1 MDIVNSF
8 KRRIGHKFAVFA
20 SLLALVLATIVPGLA
35 SAAQLTARSIALSSS
50 SKAATAVTYTVGF
63 TAIGAAGAVR
73 VDFCSNSPL
82 ASDACT
88 AAAGFTAASAASTTS
103 GVTAVAGAATNVVAT
118 DPITA
123 GAVSIVLT
131 GIDNPTAAGPLYARI
146 ITFDTAAHASAF
158 VPGTT
163 AVDSTAGVVDYGG
176 AAISITDSVGVS
188 AAVQE
193 SMIFCVSKTT
203 ITADC
208 GSTTAPTVALG
219 ETVGSSVALVPTAVS
234 TGSIYTQI
242 STNAS
247 GGAVVNLKSNAT
259 GCGGLIRAGAPGSC
273 DIGPALN
280 AGITQGQAKFGVLAT
295 PATDTGTSPSGTF
308 ETKPSTFYNGTTY
321 AMNYVAGDATGVTST
336 YGDPFLDTAGA
347 PANNKNMQLTFGA
360 SVTNSTP
367 AGNYSADLSLIATG
381 TF

>member
-50 SKAATAVTYTVGF
+50 SKAATGVTYTVNF
-63 TAIGAAGAVR
+63 TAISAAGAFR

-82 ASDACT
+82 ASEACT
-88 AAAGFTAASAASTTS
+88 AASGFSATSAASTS
-103 GVTAVAGAATNVVAT
+103 AGVTAVTGAATNVVVT
-118 DPITA
+118 RPITA
-123 GAVSIVLT
+123 GAVSVALT
-131 GIDNPTAAGPLYARI
+131 GINNPSAAGPLYARI
-146 ITFDTAAHASAF
+146 ITFDTATNAGNF

-163 AVDSTAGVVDYGG
+163 SPDTGTGVIDYGG

-193 SMIFCVSKTT
+193 SMTFCVSGAT
-203 ITADC
+203 ITATC
-208 GSTTAPTVALG
+208 GSTTAPTVKLG
-219 ETVGSSVALVPTAVS
+219 ETVGTAVALIPTAVS

-247 GGAVVNLKSNAT
+247 TGAVVSLKSNAT
-259 GCGGLIRAGAPGSC
+259 GCGGLLRAGAPGAC
-273 DIGPALN
+273 NIAPALQT
-280 AGITQGQAKFGVLAT
+280 GIAFGEAKFGVKTNT
-295 PATDTGTSPSGTF
+295 PFTTGTSSSGTY
-308 ETKPSTFYNGTTY
+308 EPVTGSGYNTSTY
-321 AMNYVAGDATGVTST
+321 ALNYTGGDTAGVTSAF
-336 YGDPFLDTAGA
+336 GDPFLDTNSL
-347 PANNKNMQLTFGA
+347 PANNQNMQITFGA

-367 AGNYSADLSLIATG
+367 AGSYSADLSLIATG
-381 TF
+381 KF